1 MTRLPAKLEV
11 SGLIRA
17 AQAAGGFAAVLHKGE
32 PDAGTI
38 LLVALK
44 NGGIAR
50 LFERMP
56 QLDGSRTWVESRVQD
71 VDNKREFDTYL
82 ARRSAQDRDVWIV
95 ELDVANP
102 ERLIGLQD

>member
-1 MTRLPAKLEV
+1 M

-17 AQAAGGFAAVLHKGE
+17 AEAAGGFATVLHKGE
-32 PDAGTI
+32 PDGGTI
-38 LLVALK
+38 LVVTLQ

-56 QLDGSRTWVESRVQD
+56 QLDGVRKWTESRVQD
-71 VDNKREFDTYL
+71 ADKMREFDDYL
-82 ARRSAQDRDVWIV
+82 NRRKAQDPDIWII

-102 ERLIGLQD
+102 ERLIGSNLNAG